1 MKEVEIFPK
10 LRPRARDRAG
20 MAVLLLVSFLVALA
34 VAAPASAS
42 NAAIVVPCEKHYDSS
57 LGHYVGTAGDDGT
70 IAMWVYDSSYPGNV
84 QQFTARVELSMGDN
98 SLTAILKGTFNFKT
112 LRVVLN
118 GVVTDG
124 WLEGAQ
130 IHEESQL
137 IGFDPLTFAG
147 TVQLM
152 PASAD

>member
-1 MKEVEIFPK
+1 RASPSSATSGRSGSSSRGGCSIRLDRQARWPRRSAPRREHGHSTRSCTWRSPPPNMKEVEIFPR

-70 IAMWVYDSSYPGNV
+70 IAMWVYDSS
-84 QQFTARVELSMGDN
+84 
-98 SLTAILKGTFNFKT
+98 
-112 LRVVLN
+112 
-118 GVVTDG
+118 
-124 WLEGAQ
+124 
-130 IHEESQL
+130 
-137 IGFDPLTFAG
+137 
-147 TVQLM
+147 
-152 PASAD
+152 